1 MVREVCMVCG
11 KERES
16 IYEIRCSKC
25 GSPFDIEID
34 FEYSQNTA
42 KNFPYINKLITL
54 GEGKTP
60 IIKKGDVWFK
70 LDFLNPTGSYKDR
83 GSVTLISYLAEKGIK
98 RISEDSSGN
107 AGASI
112 AAYSAAAGI
121 EAFIFVPE
129 NAKGNK
135 LKQIEAYEARVI
147 KVSGSREDVAKAAE
161 NSGYYYA
168 SHVLQPQFRDG
179 IRTLAYEIVESFK
192 KVKYIFLP
200 VSAGTLLLG
209 VYKGLKHLLDSGI
222 IDEIP
227 NIVAVQTEQ
236 VMPLCAKLK
245 NINYKPPEKITSIAD
260 ALVSTKPVLLDQM
273 IKVVNE
279 CIVVNDNEIISAWKK
294 LARMGLLV
302 EYSSATVYAAYEK
315 FKVNDAVLVLTGSGL
330 KTI

>member
-25 GSPFDIEID
+25 GGPFDIEID

-179 IRTLAYEIVESFK
+179 IRTLAYEIMESFK

-294 LARMGLLV
+294 LARMGLLT

>member
-25 GSPFDIEID
+25 GGPFDIEID
-34 FEYSQNTA
+34 FEYSKNTA

-98 RISEDSSGN
+98 RIREDSSGN

-135 LKQIEAYEARVI
+135 LKLIEAYDARVI

-260 ALVSTKPVLLDQM
+260 ALVSTRPVLLDQM

>member
-25 GSPFDIEID
+25 GGPFDIEID

-179 IRTLAYEIVESFK
+179 IRTLAYEIMESFK